1 MPSTAIGDR
10 AGTLELGRFQLTA
23 LVLLRMLVG
32 WHFMYEGLAK
42 ITNPFWTSAG
52 YLEESQGWFGDIFLD
67 LATNPGALTV
77 VDYLNQWGLLL
88 IGLALLVGAFARPA
102 ALAGAVVL
110 LLYYLA
116 APPFPGLEYGIP
128 TEGSYL
134 IVNKVLVEMA
144 ALLVLF
150 ALPTSRQVG
159 LDGLIFRRRSTPTP
173 DPTPASAGSET

>member
-1 MPSTAIGDR
+1 MPSTATGDR

-52 YLEESQGWFGDIFLD
+52 YLEESQGWFEDIFLD
-67 LATNPGALTV
+67 LATNPSALTV

-88 IGLALLVGAFARPA
+88 IGLALLVGAFARAA

-134 IVNKVLVEMA
+134 IVNKVLVELA

-159 LDGLIFRRRSTPTP
+159 LDGLIFRRWSTPTP